1 MTAKVL
7 LAPLLALVC
16 LMPVAGVAQPADAKL
31 SVSRNAAGD
40 VLIKVSATIPACG
53 LTALNEAPTFAIE
66 GTSIKVRQPIVG
78 IACINPPP
86 KDKHYERV
94 LNVGKLGQ
102 GRYTIEWSFPA
113 VTGTYSSPGS

>member
-1 MTAKVL
+1 MA
-7 LAPLLALVC
+7 ARILLALFAALC
-16 LMPVAGVAQPADAKL
+16 LMPVAGVAQPAEPTL

-40 VLIKVSATIPACG
+40 VLITVSATIPACG
-53 LTALNEAPTFAIE
+53 LTALNVAPTFTLE
-66 GTSIKVRQPIVG
+66 GTTIKVHQPIVG

-94 LNVGKLGQ
+94 LDVGKLGE

-113 VTGTYSSPGS
+113 VTGTYSSSGH